1 MPPVVLKHGLL
12 ALWLSDKSVRTR
24 VTRAHDLL
32 TSVVTPDLCVDKLA
46 VSSVG
51 VCLHS
56 GVSTPRWT
64 RHGLSADT
72 MNTTT
77 TVSGAH
83 GKGDTLESSSLD
95 KILANTQCETYESM
109 PPCQYYYKRPKTV
122 LRLKFACQYLYY
134 LSTILETQEYFLA
147 NTPGVKVSDFTS
159 QQVFQQYN
167 VLLAS

>member
-95 KILANTQCETYESM
+95 KILANTQCADYVGM
-109 PPCQYYYKRPKTV
+109 PLTIDQFHEYANGVSRAYITN
-122 LRLKFACQYLYY
+122 
-134 LSTILETQEYFLA
+134 TILIFIVRSIISHYALIQGYCF
-147 NTPGVKVSDFTS
+147 G
-159 QQVFQQYN
+159 
-167 VLLAS
+167 